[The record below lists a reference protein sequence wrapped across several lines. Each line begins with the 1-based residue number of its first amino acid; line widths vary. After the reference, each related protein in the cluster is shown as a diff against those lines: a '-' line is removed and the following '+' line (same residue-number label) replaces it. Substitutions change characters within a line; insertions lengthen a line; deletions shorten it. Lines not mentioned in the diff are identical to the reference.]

1 MKRFRLLF
9 LFFVFISNT
18 VWAEIVE
25 IPDPNL
31 RHALEQTLE
40 ITAGGDIT
48 KEALAGL
55 VKLIAEEKK
64 ITNLTGLEHCTSLS
78 DLKLSKNQ
86 ISDISPLAN
95 LIWLERLYLNTN
107 QINDISPLTNLTNLT
122 DLKLPGNKITSIDVL
137 ANMTDLTKLEL
148 HNNRVSDLTPL
159 AGLTNLDYLHLSN
172 NRISDI
178 SPLVKNEGIQGHIWL
193 KNNPLSKVSALTHL
207 SATS

>member
-55 VKLIAEEKK
+55 VKLIAEEKRK
-64 ITNLTGLEHCTSLS
+64 
-78 DLKLSKNQ
+78 KRK
-86 ISDISPLAN
+86 
-95 LIWLERLYLNTN
+95 
-107 QINDISPLTNLTNLT
+107 
-122 DLKLPGNKITSIDVL
+122 
-137 ANMTDLTKLEL
+137 
-148 HNNRVSDLTPL
+148 
-159 AGLTNLDYLHLSN
+159 
-172 NRISDI
+172 
-178 SPLVKNEGIQGHIWL
+178 
-193 KNNPLSKVSALTHL
+193 
-207 SATS
+207 